1 MSFSSRFGHR
11 LGGEVSKVFPDLLL
25 ATMDIIH
32 TQYKSLK
39 GRDGY
44 TFNTDE
50 TKERVRELTHDIP
63 TDIANSE
70 NIPNFTLQ
78 HLNALREQAKAI
90 TNMAATVPYRM
101 PGDTNS
107 RLVQTEILMH

>member
-1 MSFSSRFGHR
+1 
-11 LGGEVSKVFPDLLL
+11 
-25 ATMDIIH
+25 MDIIH
-32 TQYKSLK
+32 TNYKKLK

-50 TKERVRELTHDIP
+50 AKERVSSQEPNTLTIFLTKVRFFP
-63 TDIANSE
+63 VFFQQLAM
-70 NIPNFTLQ
+70 
-78 HLNALREQAKAI
+78 LREQAKAI

-101 PGDTNS
+101 PGDVSS